1 MATAVKW
8 TNVAVAIQSAIG
20 SALPITQLTKAST
33 GVVTSAAHGLLDGDL
48 VLIEAQGMHQV
59 NKRVFRVDNKTN
71 DTFELEGENTSA
83 YDTFVSGNAYK
94 LTMGTTLSTV
104 TDVDA
109 SGGEFDQL
117 DTSTIHTNQK
127 TSIPGSASP
136 SVFQFGNIWD
146 PTDAGLLALNAASKA
161 GSELAVKFTFGTG
174 GRIMLFTAQI
184 GASLIPT
191 GSAGQVVK
199 TPATLTAQGVP
210 TYYAS

>member
-8 TNVAVAIQSAIG
+8 SNVAVAIQSAIAG
-20 SALPITQLTKAST
+20 AKTITAITKASP
-33 GVVTSAAHGLLDGDL
+33 GVVSSTAHGYSNGDL
-48 VLIEAQGMHQV
+48 VLLEVQGMHQV
-59 NKRVFRVDNKTN
+59 NKRVFRVASSAA
-71 DTFELEGENTSA
+71 DTFALEGENTTN
-83 YDTFVSGNAYK
+83 YDTFVSGSAYK
-94 LTMGTTLSTV
+94 LTLGTTLSTV

-117 DTSTIHTNQK
+117 DTTTIHGNTK
-127 TSIPGSASP
+127 SSIPGSASA

-146 PTDAGLLALNAASKA
+146 PTDAGLAALNAASKA

-174 GRIMLFTAQI
+174 GRIMVFLAQI
-184 GASLIPT
+184 GASLLPT